1 MWQPRTW
8 LLQMLQKRCF
18 SRPPMMIAPWRLPRL
33 QRDWQ
38 LRLMWHYNNWCLLR
52 TGSGSNDGWCILPL
66 LGPKLTL
73 EPLDCFFQVPGKCT
87 GRILVSLQELARD
100 VAAKGLAAAAEVA
113 YHSLGRRE
121 FEAEEA
127 HSTAAAVAAVG
138 VAAATEV
145 AVRRLSQ
152 DAGIHRWCC
161 RKW

>member
-1 MWQPRTW
+1 M
-8 LLQMLQKRCF
+8 
-18 SRPPMMIAPWRLPRL
+18 
-33 QRDWQ
+33 
-38 LRLMWHYNNWCLLR
+38 
-52 TGSGSNDGWCILPL
+52 
-66 LGPKLTL
+66 
-73 EPLDCFFQVPGKCT
+73 
-87 GRILVSLQELARD
+87 VSLQELARD
-100 VAAKGLAAAAEVA
+100 VAAKGLAAAADVA

-161 RKW
+161 RKL